1 LNSHVLAAKRGD
13 QQHNNGSGRD
23 GLERGHF
30 GLEDE
35 VDDALGV
42 AARGSNG
49 GGMASFVLDHPSDI
63 PLRPEA
69 CASASPFPLAA
80 ILRELVVI
88 ED

>member
-1 LNSHVLAAKRGD
+1 MNSHILAAKRGD
-13 QQHNNGSGRD
+13 QKHNNGSGRD

-30 GLEDE
+30 GLADE
-35 VDDALGV
+35 VDDALGA

-49 GGMASFVLDHPSDI
+49 GDMASFVLDHASDI
-63 PLRPEA
+63 PPRSEA